1 MNNNGFNNNYKKNSQ
16 WKYTFKRLKKNK
28 AAIIGLI
35 LLIILALGAILADFI
50 APNGYDDQLL
60 SRRFQA
66 PSIQFP
72 FGTDNLGR
80 DIFSRVLHGS
90 RISLQ
95 VGLFSVLLSVAI
107 GTIIGSISGYY
118 GKIVDNLLMRFI
130 DIMMSMPRILLAIAI
145 CAALGTGIRNLI
157 IAIAIGSIPE
167 FSRIV
172 RGSVL
177 ALKNQEF
184 IEAAISNGA
193 SDIRIIIKYI
203 LPNCMAVIIVQATM
217 SVAKAILSASSLS
230 FIGLGVQQPIPEWGA
245 MLSVGRSYIRNS
257 WWIITFPGL
266 AIMMT
271 IFAINLFG
279 DGLRDS
285 LDPRLKK

>member
-35 LLIILALGAILADFI
+35 LLIILMLGAILADFI
-50 APNGYDDQLL
+50 APYGYDDQLL